1 MKLSFSIIQ
10 NEFIRISG
18 EDLSSHVQDFFYEEF
33 DRRFK
38 EQELLIQ
45 TPVFMKSLNNINAFL
60 VRENIQPELSEE
72 FISFI
77 NLSPSYEQALET
89 EDVSGEKI
97 MKKIQEEG
105 FTRTPTKDQLRNLKK
120 LCSKN
125 AAASFSVPGA
135 GKQQKLWPFMHSIS

>member
-120 LCSKN
+120 LCSKK